1 MGKMLDKC
9 LEYTIK
15 HQAPPDYCVGSVWRS
30 TCRVFPV
37 FVFLFLFATGLAIL
51 PSPIGD
57 RIQGLINLII
67 TGHYY
72 VSPEVGGLVGD
83 IIWGLIVAL
92 PISVWLGIRQ
102 YRGKTPL
109 NEPIHKK
116 ILNEIETKKYLW
128 IPTPEEVE
136 AGIVSFAEYEQRLL
150 TSREIEKRGISF
162 RILSTNELPPED
174 RASILG
180 NASGITPEKSPE
192 KTQPE
197 PEPEKTV
204 LPPLPDTVVPPN
216 DELR

>member
-9 LEYTIK
+9 LEFTIK
-15 HQAPPDYCVGSVWRS
+15 HQGPPDYCVGSVWRS
-30 TCRVFPV
+30 VCRVFPI
-37 FVFLFLFATGLAIL
+37 FVFLFLFATGLAII

-57 RIQGLINLII
+57 RIQGFINLII

-92 PISVWLGIRQ
+92 PISIWLGIRQ

-128 IPTPEEVE
+128 LPTPEEVE
-136 AGIVSFAEYEQRLL
+136 AGIVSFEEYEQRLL
-150 TSREIEKRGISF
+150 GSREIEKRGISF
-162 RILSTNELPPED
+162 RILSTTELPPQD
-174 RASILG
+174 RSFILG

-192 KTQPE
+192 KTPPE
-197 PEPEKTV
+197 PEPLSALRQSLSETIV
-204 LPPLPDTVVPPN
+204 SPN